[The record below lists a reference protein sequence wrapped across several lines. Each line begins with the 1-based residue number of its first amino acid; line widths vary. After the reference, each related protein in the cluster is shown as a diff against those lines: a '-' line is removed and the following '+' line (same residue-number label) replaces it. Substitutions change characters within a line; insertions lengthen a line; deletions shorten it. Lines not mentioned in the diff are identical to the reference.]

1 MWQPGWEGTLGKNGY
16 MCVCGWV
23 PSLSI
28 WNYHNIVNWPCF
40 SIKVFLKN
48 KTNNKQTNKK
58 PQTANRICLAASTL
72 LSELGSAPLIL
83 RANLPVSRVFYSA
96 WMEKWS
102 LKEEK
107 WNVAEFTKLLG
118 GETENHHQACL
129 ASESLFS
136 LPGSS
141 EVFLFLN
148 LSRPGNGVRY
158 LNIETKEKVR
168 HGNEFDV
175 EMCLFFQVKCGNSVF
190 RPGAQDQ
197 QISPTRLTLSAL
209 SKSLNSWSPH
219 PHHSYSPPPQE
230 VFPAC
235 SVTQSC
241 LTLCNAMHCS
251 PPGSSVHGILQ
262 ARILQWAAMLSSRGS
277 FQPRDQT
284 QVSCLLHWQAG
295 SLPLGPSGKP
305 LPTKRLILSKSF
317 LPCWKRDVEQWGVQ
331 NLPQMPTGLPGKV
344 KAIYC
349 VHPSIINIQGPSQR
363 RTGLACVA
371 ESTPYTYF

>member
-1 MWQPGWEGTLGKNGY
+1 MNLMLKCVYFSRLNVEIQCLDLERKTSRYPQPGWL
-16 MCVCGWV
+16 C
-23 PSLSI
+23 L
-28 WNYHNIVNWPCF
+28 PC
-40 SIKVFLKN
+40 
-48 KTNNKQTNKK
+48 Q
-58 PQTANRICLAASTL
+58 
-72 LSELGSAPLIL
+72 
-83 RANLPVSRVFYSA
+83 RA
-96 WMEKWS
+96 WI
-102 LKEEK
+102 
-107 WNVAEFTKLLG
+107 
-118 GETENHHQACL
+118 H
-129 ASESLFS
+129 
-136 LPGSS
+136 
-141 EVFLFLN
+141 EVL
-148 LSRPGNGVRY
+148 
-158 LNIETKEKVR
+158 T
-168 HGNEFDV
+168 
-175 EMCLFFQVKCGNSVF
+175 
-190 RPGAQDQ
+190 
-197 QISPTRLTLSAL
+197 PTT
-209 SKSLNSWSPH
+209 PTH
-219 PHHSYSPPPQE
+219 PPPQE

-251 PPGSSVHGILQ
+251 PPGSYVHGILH